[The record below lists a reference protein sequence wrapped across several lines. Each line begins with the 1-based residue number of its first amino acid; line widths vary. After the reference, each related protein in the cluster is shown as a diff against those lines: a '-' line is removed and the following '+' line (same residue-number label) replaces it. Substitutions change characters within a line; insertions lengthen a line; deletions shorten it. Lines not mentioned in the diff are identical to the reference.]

1 MNGTRQ
7 QIQYS
12 LALEQADQ
20 GEAPVSGH
28 RSARVGET
36 RQQSGLS
43 VAGAD
48 EDRGSEP
55 ARVPPTR
62 RNKRVAVFPPRPLG
76 LGEARA
82 KRRPG
87 RSNADIN
94 QPGVPEPPPI
104 IPAPVIREPQVTET
118 AIEAPW
124 RLFLSP
130 NYSRAWAH
138 SATPVTLDNRTE
150 LWHARLAVRR
160 RRPMGSQRTRRS
172 RAGCAPSGR
181 PITAREPSRLIRR
194 SLR

>member
-1 MNGTRQ
+1 MKPRSAVTGLPGLEKPGSSPDFPLLAPTRTAGPSRLAFRLPAGTNALP
-7 QIQYS
+7 YS
-12 LALEQADQ
+12 LPDLLDWVRLEQSVV
-20 GEAPVSGH
+20 PV
-28 RSARVGET
+28 AQT
-36 RQQSGLS
+36 
-43 VAGAD
+43 
-48 EDRGSEP
+48 P
-55 ARVPPTR
+55 
-62 RNKRVAVFPPRPLG
+62 
-76 LGEARA
+76 
-82 KRRPG
+82 
-87 RSNADIN
+87 DIN